1 MHCTNKTNHKIRNQR
16 EVKILVDAR
25 AGKDKEFQ
33 ALFNQYWPLVR
44 RLWQEY
50 YVADPELE
58 DWHQEAEMVLMR
70 VLERYRGG
78 SMNSFAGF
86 YKQSLINRLLD
97 LYRARQAYKRIPA
110 SQLSSLGDED
120 ANLLVDGRRNRP
132 EDIVYCQKCLE
143 NFMQQCSTFERQ
155 VIILLHQGDSIADL
169 ESKLNCDERKIRS
182 ALTRGRRKLIAELR
196 QKY

>member
-1 MHCTNKTNHKIRNQR
+1 M
-16 EVKILVDAR
+16 KILVDAR

-50 YVADPELE
+50 YVADLELE
-58 DWHQEAEMVLMR
+58 DWHQEAEMVLIR

>member
-1 MHCTNKTNHKIRNQR
+1 M
-16 EVKILVDAR
+16 
-25 AGKDKEFQ
+25 
-33 ALFNQYWPLVR
+33 
-44 RLWQEY
+44 
-50 YVADPELE
+50 ADLELE